1 MTTAQPA
8 TISPVTQTKIT
19 RAQRKTIRTQLAM
32 RNDELALCR
41 TDAQRA
47 AVQSEVARLQGLLAS
62 GRWA

>member
-1 MTTAQPA
+1 MTTAQLA
-8 TISPVTQTKIT
+8 TIARPTSTKIT
-19 RAQRKTIRTQLAM
+19 PAQRSTLRVQLAM

-47 AVQSEVARLQGLLAS
+47 AVQSEVDRIQGLLAS

>member
-1 MTTAQPA
+1 MLTLTLTNARP
-8 TISPVTQTKIT
+8 TSTKIT
-19 RAQRKTIRTQLAM
+19 PAQRRTLRTQLAM

-47 AVQSEVARLQGLLAS
+47 AVQSEVTRLTQLLAS